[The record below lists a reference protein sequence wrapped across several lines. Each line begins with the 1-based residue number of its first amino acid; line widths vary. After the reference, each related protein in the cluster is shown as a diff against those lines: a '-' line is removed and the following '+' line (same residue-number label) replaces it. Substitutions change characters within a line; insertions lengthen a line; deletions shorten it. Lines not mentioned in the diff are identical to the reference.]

1 MLQLSEWFTSA
12 RSVRGAGVAHSSTL
26 PPPSPSFLRPDEGGA
41 DIRRKG
47 GVEAGRE
54 TFPQSSRVSVSLR
67 RRVVVHRVCL
77 CVCVT
82 AAAGDSKV
90 GFTGR
95 RDGKSTK
102 RAPQNARVCVDTSE
116 PPAAYTSDMKA
127 GGAVLVIRQ
136 VPGFT
141 PTPPPSRSNSLTT
154 RADNYAQ
161 TRTCFPH
168 KHVRIY
174 QCAGV
179 GPRGMN
185 WEVWSCVA
193 NRPQ

>member
-41 DIRRKG
+41 DIRSKG

-82 AAAGDSKV
+82 AAAGDSKL

-116 PPAAYTSDMKA
+116 PPAA
-127 GGAVLVIRQ
+127 
-136 VPGFT
+136 
-141 PTPPPSRSNSLTT
+141 
-154 RADNYAQ
+154 
-161 TRTCFPH
+161 
-168 KHVRIY
+168 
-174 QCAGV
+174 
-179 GPRGMN
+179 
-185 WEVWSCVA
+185 
-193 NRPQ
+193 